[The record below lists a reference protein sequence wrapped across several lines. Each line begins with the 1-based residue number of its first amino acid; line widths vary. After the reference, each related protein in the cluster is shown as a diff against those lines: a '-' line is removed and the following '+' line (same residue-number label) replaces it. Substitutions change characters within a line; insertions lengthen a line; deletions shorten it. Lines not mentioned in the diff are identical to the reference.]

1 VFLGNVMIAFTS
13 AFVIGLLT
21 GTILH
26 GFKTARDILDPLF
39 ATYYA
44 IPIFAFY
51 PLFIV
56 MFGLGDGP
64 QVLIGYMLGVVAVI
78 VTILNGLDRV
88 PRVLKK
94 TARINRQVGADNR
107 AADERAGDENVHY
120 RSEQTQYQRQRS
132 QYESQLQNSRA
143 QQAEYENKNA
153 RYDSL
158 RDRYADER
166 AAYRRGTWPS
176 RYASWNLERD
186 VSLAGSRVELINGR
200 RVGVVTDTSHGRNGR
215 VTALLVRL
223 DNNRSVWI
231 DVTDVRYNRAAR
243 VVMTNLDRNDLRRMA
258 DQRL

>member
-1 VFLGNVMIAFTS
+1 MTLHERNVSLTMLAAVSGLALSVFLSPAFAQTQDS
-13 AFVIGLLT
+13 PERNRVNA
-21 GTILH
+21 
-26 GFKTARDILDPLF
+26 
-39 ATYYA
+39 
-44 IPIFAFY
+44 
-51 PLFIV
+51 
-56 MFGLGDGP
+56 DGMP
-64 QVLIGYMLGVVAVI
+64 TTHSTLAEQAE
-78 VTILNGLDRV
+78 
-88 PRVLKK
+88 
-94 TARINRQVGADNR
+94 TARINRQVGDDNR

-143 QQAEYENKNA
+143 QQADYENKNA

-176 RYASWNLERD
+176 RYGSWNLERD